1 MERFR
6 PAVIAIVMLIMFAGL
21 SARARAQTKKIR
33 MGISALSAGYT
44 VAYIAKDTG
53 LFAKNGLDVE
63 LILIDSGPTVHAL
76 IAEDLSVAGVGA
88 SRIVA
93 SGLQGA
99 GLRILA
105 ATNNR
110 QPYKLIVPA
119 TIKSAAQLKGK
130 KVGVGAFGGLDD
142 TSMRFGLSQ
151 LGLDPNKDVTIVV
164 AGGKATRFSALTS
177 GAVSAIVIDPPYTLD
192 AKKLGLNFLFDFIK
206 SGPKT
211 VYGTISAKDSY
222 TKQNPEVIRGLL
234 KAMIAATQFYKTNKA
249 ESIKIMAKY
258 MRIDLPAKA
267 EEMEETYDAFVKTA
281 FCKPYVDPEGVA
293 GLLEQIAVKNPK
305 AAKADP
311 RSFLDMSFIKEL
323 DESGYIDATCK
334 QSST

>member
-1 MERFR
+1 MKRYCVTALLAIAVLCIISL
-6 PAVIAIVMLIMFAGL
+6 PAHA
-21 SARARAQTKKIR
+21 SAQAKKIR

-76 IAEDLSVAGVGA
+76 IAGDLSVAGVGA

-93 SGLQGA
+93 SGLEGS

-105 ATNNR
+105 ATNSR

-119 TIKSAAQLKGK
+119 NITSSSQLRGK

-192 AKKLGLNFLFDFIK
+192 AKKLGLNVLFDFVK

-211 VYGTISAKDSY
+211 VYGTISAKDTY
-222 TKQNPEVIRGLL
+222 IKHNPEIINGVL
-234 KAMIAATQFYKTNKA
+234 KAMIAATQFYKTNKS

-258 MRIDLPAKA
+258 MHIPLPAKV

-281 FCKPYVDPEGVA
+281 SCKPYVDPEGVA

-311 RSFLDMSFIKEL
+311 RSFLEMSFLRQL
-323 DESGYIDATCK
+323 DESGYIDAACK
-334 QSST
+334 